1 MKELGLKSY
10 RFSVSWPRVMPEG
23 YGTVNEKGLQFYI
36 DLVNELTEAGI
47 EPMVTLFHWNL
58 PTAIYELGGW
68 ENPQVVDWFEQYT
81 DVVTTALGKKVKY
94 WMTFN
99 EPQLFIGA
107 GLNAGVFAPFE
118 KKSTEALM
126 RISKNVYLAH
136 GKAVR
141 IIRKNCQNSIV
152 GMAPT
157 GEIVIPRDMNAES
170 IERARKLSFSMK
182 KESFTSSITWW
193 SDPIFFGKIPED
205 AQAIFG
211 ECLPV
216 LTEEEWEIVTE
227 PLDFY
232 GFNIYQG
239 LEDLDSTEEYGPY
252 AYPGSPKT
260 SMDWNVT
267 ARLRSPYVKVFE
279 EEREMTVVLLI
290 DISRSGLFGTSERTK
305 RDLIAEIA
313 AVLSFSAIINNDK
326 VGALFFSDRVEEFI
340 PPKKGRS
347 HLLHIIREIIELKP
361 KSNGTDVGQAL
372 RYLTNAMKKKCT
384 AFVLSDMLDANPDGS
399 PRYEDALKVAR
410 NRHDISVIKV
420 HDPRERT
427 IPDVGLVHV
436 KDSETG
442 ESAWI
447 NTSSKR
453 TRAEYS
459 KWFGAVE
466 DGERK
471 LFNRYKIDSVDI
483 ATNQDYVKGLMT
495 FFGRR

>member
-1 MKELGLKSY
+1 MAEKGFCKDFLWGAASAAHQIEGAYLEDGKGMGIWDTFEQETGYIIRNENGNVACDHYHQYREDVAIMKELGLKSY
-10 RFSVSWPRVMPEG
+10 RFSVSWPRVMPEE
-23 YGTVNEKGLQFYI
+23 YGTVNEKGLRFYI

-267 ARLRSPYVKVFE
+267 PEVLYWSCRFLY
-279 EEREMTVVLLI
+279 ERYGKPIMITENGM
-290 DISRSGLFGTSERTK
+290 S
-305 RDLIAEIA
+305 
-313 AVLSFSAIINNDK
+313 SFDWVS
-326 VGALFFSDRVEEFI
+326 
-340 PPKKGRS
+340 
-347 HLLHIIREIIELKP
+347 
-361 KSNGTDVGQAL
+361 
-372 RYLTNAMKKKCT
+372 
-384 AFVLSDMLDANPDGS
+384 LDG
-399 PRYEDALKVAR
+399 
-410 NRHDISVIKV
+410 KV
-420 HDPRERT
+420 HDPNRIDFLHRYLRSIKDAVSEGIPVLGYQYWSIMDNFEWINGYDKRFGLVYVDYRTQKRT
-427 IPDVGLVHV
+427 I
-436 KDSETG
+436 KDS
-442 ESAWI
+442 ACWY
-447 NTSSKR
+447 R
-453 TRAEYS
+453 D
-459 KWFGAVE
+459 V
-466 DGERK
+466 
-471 LFNRYKIDSVDI
+471 I
-483 ATNQDYVKGLMT
+483 ATNGEIL
-495 FFGRR
+495 

>member
-1 MKELGLKSY
+1 MEEKGFCKDFLWGAASAAHQIEGAYLEDGKGMGIWDTFEQKTGYIIRNENGNVACDHYHRYREDVAIMKELGLKSY

-216 LTEEEWEIVTE
+216 LTEEEWKIVTE

-239 LEDLDSTEEYGPY
+239 LKDLDSTEEYGPY

-267 ARLRSPYVKVFE
+267 PEVLYWSCRFLY
-279 EEREMTVVLLI
+279 ERYGKPIMITENGM
-290 DISRSGLFGTSERTK
+290 S
-305 RDLIAEIA
+305 
-313 AVLSFSAIINNDK
+313 SFDWVS
-326 VGALFFSDRVEEFI
+326 
-340 PPKKGRS
+340 
-347 HLLHIIREIIELKP
+347 
-361 KSNGTDVGQAL
+361 
-372 RYLTNAMKKKCT
+372 
-384 AFVLSDMLDANPDGS
+384 LDG
-399 PRYEDALKVAR
+399 
-410 NRHDISVIKV
+410 KV
-420 HDPRERT
+420 HDPNRIDFLHRYLRSIKDAVLEGIPVLGYQYWSIMDNFEWINGYDKRFGLVYVDYRTQKRT
-427 IPDVGLVHV
+427 I
-436 KDSETG
+436 KDS
-442 ESAWI
+442 AYWY
-447 NTSSKR
+447 R
-453 TRAEYS
+453 D
-459 KWFGAVE
+459 V
-466 DGERK
+466 
-471 LFNRYKIDSVDI
+471 I
-483 ATNQDYVKGLMT
+483 ATNGEIL
-495 FFGRR
+495 

>member
-1 MKELGLKSY
+1 MTLLLLSGCATQSAEKTYRQITMEEAITMMEEETGYIIRNENGNVACDHYHRYREDVAIMKELGLKSY

-211 ECLPV
+211 KCLPV

-267 ARLRSPYVKVFE
+267 PEVLYWSCRFLY
-279 EEREMTVVLLI
+279 ERYGKPIMITENGM
-290 DISRSGLFGTSERTK
+290 S
-305 RDLIAEIA
+305 
-313 AVLSFSAIINNDK
+313 SFDWVS
-326 VGALFFSDRVEEFI
+326 
-340 PPKKGRS
+340 
-347 HLLHIIREIIELKP
+347 
-361 KSNGTDVGQAL
+361 
-372 RYLTNAMKKKCT
+372 
-384 AFVLSDMLDANPDGS
+384 LDG
-399 PRYEDALKVAR
+399 
-410 NRHDISVIKV
+410 KV
-420 HDPRERT
+420 HDPNRIDFLHRYLRSIKDAVSEGIPVLGYQYWSIMDNFEWINGYDKRFGLVYVDYRTQKRT
-427 IPDVGLVHV
+427 I
-436 KDSETG
+436 KDS
-442 ESAWI
+442 ACWY
-447 NTSSKR
+447 R
-453 TRAEYS
+453 D
-459 KWFGAVE
+459 V
-466 DGERK
+466 
-471 LFNRYKIDSVDI
+471 I
-483 ATNQDYVKGLMT
+483 ATNGEIL
-495 FFGRR
+495 

>member
-1 MKELGLKSY
+1 MEDTMAEKGFCKDFLWGAASAAHQIEGAYLEDGKGMGIWDTFEQETGYIIRNENGNVACDHYHRYREDVAIMKELGLKSY

-232 GFNIYQG
+232 GFNVYQG

-267 ARLRSPYVKVFE
+267 PEVLYWSCRFLY
-279 EEREMTVVLLI
+279 ERYGKPIMITENGM
-290 DISRSGLFGTSERTK
+290 S
-305 RDLIAEIA
+305 
-313 AVLSFSAIINNDK
+313 SFDWVS
-326 VGALFFSDRVEEFI
+326 
-340 PPKKGRS
+340 
-347 HLLHIIREIIELKP
+347 
-361 KSNGTDVGQAL
+361 
-372 RYLTNAMKKKCT
+372 
-384 AFVLSDMLDANPDGS
+384 LDG
-399 PRYEDALKVAR
+399 
-410 NRHDISVIKV
+410 KV
-420 HDPRERT
+420 HDPNRIDFLHRYLRSIKDAVSEGIPVLGYQYWSIMDNFEWINGYDKRFGLVYVDYRTQKRT
-427 IPDVGLVHV
+427 I
-436 KDSETG
+436 KDS
-442 ESAWI
+442 ACWY
-447 NTSSKR
+447 R
-453 TRAEYS
+453 D
-459 KWFGAVE
+459 V
-466 DGERK
+466 
-471 LFNRYKIDSVDI
+471 I
-483 ATNQDYVKGLMT
+483 ATNGEIL
-495 FFGRR
+495 

>member
-1 MKELGLKSY
+1 MAEKGFCKDFLWGAASAAHQIEGAYLEDGKGMGIWDTFEQETGYIIRNENGNVACDHYHRYREDVAIMKELGLKSY

-239 LEDLDSTEEYGPY
+239 LEDLDSTEEYSPY

-267 ARLRSPYVKVFE
+267 PEVLYWSCRFLY
-279 EEREMTVVLLI
+279 ERYGKPIMITENGM
-290 DISRSGLFGTSERTK
+290 S
-305 RDLIAEIA
+305 
-313 AVLSFSAIINNDK
+313 SFDWVS
-326 VGALFFSDRVEEFI
+326 
-340 PPKKGRS
+340 
-347 HLLHIIREIIELKP
+347 
-361 KSNGTDVGQAL
+361 
-372 RYLTNAMKKKCT
+372 
-384 AFVLSDMLDANPDGS
+384 LDG
-399 PRYEDALKVAR
+399 
-410 NRHDISVIKV
+410 KV
-420 HDPRERT
+420 HDPNRIDFLHRYLRSIKDAVSEGIPVLGYQYWSIMDNFEWINGYDKRFGLVYVDYRTQKRT
-427 IPDVGLVHV
+427 I
-436 KDSETG
+436 KDS
-442 ESAWI
+442 ACWY
-447 NTSSKR
+447 R
-453 TRAEYS
+453 D
-459 KWFGAVE
+459 V
-466 DGERK
+466 
-471 LFNRYKIDSVDI
+471 I
-483 ATNQDYVKGLMT
+483 ATNGEIL
-495 FFGRR
+495 

>member
-1 MKELGLKSY
+1 MAEKGFCKDFLWGAASAAHQIEGAYLEDGKGMGIWDTFEQETGYIIRNENGNVACDHYHRYREDVAIMKELGLKSY

-68 ENPQVVDWFEQYT
+68 ESPQVVDWFEQYT

-267 ARLRSPYVKVFE
+267 PEVLYWSCRFLY
-279 EEREMTVVLLI
+279 ERYGKPIMITENGM
-290 DISRSGLFGTSERTK
+290 S
-305 RDLIAEIA
+305 
-313 AVLSFSAIINNDK
+313 SFDWVS
-326 VGALFFSDRVEEFI
+326 
-340 PPKKGRS
+340 
-347 HLLHIIREIIELKP
+347 
-361 KSNGTDVGQAL
+361 
-372 RYLTNAMKKKCT
+372 
-384 AFVLSDMLDANPDGS
+384 LDG
-399 PRYEDALKVAR
+399 
-410 NRHDISVIKV
+410 KV
-420 HDPRERT
+420 HDPNRIDFLHRYLRSIKDAVSEGIPVLGYQYWSIMDNFEWINGYDKRFGLVYVDYRTQKRT
-427 IPDVGLVHV
+427 I
-436 KDSETG
+436 KDS
-442 ESAWI
+442 ACWY
-447 NTSSKR
+447 R
-453 TRAEYS
+453 D
-459 KWFGAVE
+459 V
-466 DGERK
+466 
-471 LFNRYKIDSVDI
+471 I
-483 ATNQDYVKGLMT
+483 ATNGEIL
-495 FFGRR
+495 

>member
-1 MKELGLKSY
+1 MAEKGFCKDFLWGAASAAHQIEGAYLEDGKGMGIWDTFEQETGYIIRNENGNVACDHYHRYREDVAIMKELGLKSY

-126 RISKNVYLAH
+126 HISKNVYLAH

-267 ARLRSPYVKVFE
+267 PEVLYWSCRFLY
-279 EEREMTVVLLI
+279 ERYGKPIMITENGM
-290 DISRSGLFGTSERTK
+290 S
-305 RDLIAEIA
+305 
-313 AVLSFSAIINNDK
+313 SFDWVS
-326 VGALFFSDRVEEFI
+326 
-340 PPKKGRS
+340 
-347 HLLHIIREIIELKP
+347 
-361 KSNGTDVGQAL
+361 
-372 RYLTNAMKKKCT
+372 
-384 AFVLSDMLDANPDGS
+384 LDG
-399 PRYEDALKVAR
+399 
-410 NRHDISVIKV
+410 KV
-420 HDPRERT
+420 HDPNRIDFLHRYLRSIKDAVSEGIPVLGYQYWSIMDNFEWINGYDKRFGLVYVDYRTQKRT
-427 IPDVGLVHV
+427 I
-436 KDSETG
+436 KDS
-442 ESAWI
+442 ACWY
-447 NTSSKR
+447 R
-453 TRAEYS
+453 D
-459 KWFGAVE
+459 V
-466 DGERK
+466 
-471 LFNRYKIDSVDI
+471 I
-483 ATNQDYVKGLMT
+483 ATNGEIL
-495 FFGRR
+495 

>member
-1 MKELGLKSY
+1 MAEKGFCKDFLWGAASAAHQIEGAYLEDGKGMGIWDTFEQETGYIIRNENGNVACDHYHRYREDVAIMKELGLKSY

-211 ECLPV
+211 ACLPV

-267 ARLRSPYVKVFE
+267 PEVLYWSCRFLY
-279 EEREMTVVLLI
+279 ERYGKPIMITENGM
-290 DISRSGLFGTSERTK
+290 S
-305 RDLIAEIA
+305 
-313 AVLSFSAIINNDK
+313 SFDWVS
-326 VGALFFSDRVEEFI
+326 
-340 PPKKGRS
+340 
-347 HLLHIIREIIELKP
+347 
-361 KSNGTDVGQAL
+361 
-372 RYLTNAMKKKCT
+372 
-384 AFVLSDMLDANPDGS
+384 LDG
-399 PRYEDALKVAR
+399 
-410 NRHDISVIKV
+410 KV
-420 HDPRERT
+420 HDPNRIDFLHRYLRSIKDAVSEGIPVLGYQYWSIMDNFEWINGYDKRFGLVYVDYRTQKRT
-427 IPDVGLVHV
+427 I
-436 KDSETG
+436 KDS
-442 ESAWI
+442 ACWY
-447 NTSSKR
+447 R
-453 TRAEYS
+453 D
-459 KWFGAVE
+459 V
-466 DGERK
+466 
-471 LFNRYKIDSVDI
+471 I
-483 ATNQDYVKGLMT
+483 ATNGEIL
-495 FFGRR
+495 

>member
-1 MKELGLKSY
+1 MAEKGFCKDFLWGAASAAHQIEGAYLEDGKGMGIWDAFEQETGYIIRNENGNVACDHYHRYREDVAIMKELGLKSY

-193 SDPIFFGKIPED
+193 SDPVFFGKIPED

-267 ARLRSPYVKVFE
+267 PEVLYWSCRFLY
-279 EEREMTVVLLI
+279 ERYGKPIMITENGM
-290 DISRSGLFGTSERTK
+290 S
-305 RDLIAEIA
+305 
-313 AVLSFSAIINNDK
+313 SFDWVS
-326 VGALFFSDRVEEFI
+326 
-340 PPKKGRS
+340 
-347 HLLHIIREIIELKP
+347 
-361 KSNGTDVGQAL
+361 
-372 RYLTNAMKKKCT
+372 
-384 AFVLSDMLDANPDGS
+384 LDG
-399 PRYEDALKVAR
+399 
-410 NRHDISVIKV
+410 KV
-420 HDPRERT
+420 HDPNRIDFLHRYLRSIKDAVSEGIPVLGYQYWSIMDNFEWINGYDKRFGLVYVDYRTQKRT
-427 IPDVGLVHV
+427 I
-436 KDSETG
+436 KDS
-442 ESAWI
+442 ACWY
-447 NTSSKR
+447 R
-453 TRAEYS
+453 D
-459 KWFGAVE
+459 V
-466 DGERK
+466 
-471 LFNRYKIDSVDI
+471 I
-483 ATNQDYVKGLMT
+483 ATNGEIL
-495 FFGRR
+495 

>member
-1 MKELGLKSY
+1 MAEKGFCKDFLWGAASAAHQIEGAYLEDGKGMGIWDTFGQETGYIIRNENGNVACDHYHRYREDVAIMKELGLKSY

-193 SDPIFFGKIPED
+193 SDPVFFGKIPED

-239 LEDLDSTEEYGPY
+239 MEDLNSTEEYGPY

-267 ARLRSPYVKVFE
+267 PEVLYWSCRFLY
-279 EEREMTVVLLI
+279 ERYGKPIMITENGM
-290 DISRSGLFGTSERTK
+290 S
-305 RDLIAEIA
+305 
-313 AVLSFSAIINNDK
+313 SFDWVS
-326 VGALFFSDRVEEFI
+326 
-340 PPKKGRS
+340 
-347 HLLHIIREIIELKP
+347 
-361 KSNGTDVGQAL
+361 
-372 RYLTNAMKKKCT
+372 
-384 AFVLSDMLDANPDGS
+384 LDG
-399 PRYEDALKVAR
+399 
-410 NRHDISVIKV
+410 KV
-420 HDPRERT
+420 HDPNRIDFLHRYLRSIKDAVSEGIPVLGYQYWSIMDNFEWINGYDKRFGLVYVDYRTQKRT
-427 IPDVGLVHV
+427 I
-436 KDSETG
+436 KDS
-442 ESAWI
+442 ACWY
-447 NTSSKR
+447 R
-453 TRAEYS
+453 D
-459 KWFGAVE
+459 V
-466 DGERK
+466 
-471 LFNRYKIDSVDI
+471 I
-483 ATNQDYVKGLMT
+483 ATNGEIL
-495 FFGRR
+495 

>member
-1 MKELGLKSY
+1 MAEKGFCKDFLWGAASAAHQIEGAYLEDGKGVGIWDTFEQETGYIIRNENGNVACDHYHRYREDVAIMKELGLKSY

-23 YGTVNEKGLQFYI
+23 YGTVSEKGLQFYI

-193 SDPIFFGKIPED
+193 SDPVFFGKIPED

-239 LEDLDSTEEYGPY
+239 LEDLDLTEEYGPY

-267 ARLRSPYVKVFE
+267 PEVLYWSCSFLY
-279 EEREMTVVLLI
+279 ERYGKPIMITENGM
-290 DISRSGLFGTSERTK
+290 S
-305 RDLIAEIA
+305 
-313 AVLSFSAIINNDK
+313 SFDWVS
-326 VGALFFSDRVEEFI
+326 
-340 PPKKGRS
+340 
-347 HLLHIIREIIELKP
+347 
-361 KSNGTDVGQAL
+361 
-372 RYLTNAMKKKCT
+372 
-384 AFVLSDMLDANPDGS
+384 LDG
-399 PRYEDALKVAR
+399 
-410 NRHDISVIKV
+410 KV
-420 HDPRERT
+420 HDPNRIDFLHRYLRSIKDAVSEGIPVLGYQYWSIMDNFEWINGYDKRFGLVYVDYRTQKRT
-427 IPDVGLVHV
+427 I
-436 KDSETG
+436 KDS
-442 ESAWI
+442 ACWY
-447 NTSSKR
+447 R
-453 TRAEYS
+453 D
-459 KWFGAVE
+459 V
-466 DGERK
+466 
-471 LFNRYKIDSVDI
+471 I
-483 ATNQDYVKGLMT
+483 ATNGEIL
-495 FFGRR
+495 

>member
-1 MKELGLKSY
+1 MAEKGFCKDFLWGAASAAHQIEGAYLEDGKGMGIWDTFEQETGYIIRNENGNVACDHYHRYREDIAIMKELGLKSY

-232 GFNIYQG
+232 GFNVYQG

-267 ARLRSPYVKVFE
+267 PEVLYWSCRFLY
-279 EEREMTVVLLI
+279 ERYGKPIMITENGM
-290 DISRSGLFGTSERTK
+290 S
-305 RDLIAEIA
+305 
-313 AVLSFSAIINNDK
+313 SFDWVS
-326 VGALFFSDRVEEFI
+326 
-340 PPKKGRS
+340 
-347 HLLHIIREIIELKP
+347 
-361 KSNGTDVGQAL
+361 
-372 RYLTNAMKKKCT
+372 
-384 AFVLSDMLDANPDGS
+384 LDG
-399 PRYEDALKVAR
+399 
-410 NRHDISVIKV
+410 KV
-420 HDPRERT
+420 HDPNRIDFLHRYLRSIKDAVSEGIPVLGYQYWSIMDNFEWINGYDKRFGLVYVDYRTQKRT
-427 IPDVGLVHV
+427 I
-436 KDSETG
+436 KDS
-442 ESAWI
+442 ACWY
-447 NTSSKR
+447 R
-453 TRAEYS
+453 D
-459 KWFGAVE
+459 V
-466 DGERK
+466 
-471 LFNRYKIDSVDI
+471 I
-483 ATNQDYVKGLMT
+483 ATNGEIL
-495 FFGRR
+495 

>member
-1 MKELGLKSY
+1 MAEKGFCKDFLWGAAAAAHQIEGAYLEDGKGMGIWDTFEQETGYIIRNENGNVACDHYHRYREDVAIMKELGLKSY

-232 GFNIYQG
+232 GFNVYQG

-267 ARLRSPYVKVFE
+267 PEVLYWSCRFLY
-279 EEREMTVVLLI
+279 ERYGKPIMITENGM
-290 DISRSGLFGTSERTK
+290 S
-305 RDLIAEIA
+305 
-313 AVLSFSAIINNDK
+313 SFDWVS
-326 VGALFFSDRVEEFI
+326 
-340 PPKKGRS
+340 
-347 HLLHIIREIIELKP
+347 
-361 KSNGTDVGQAL
+361 
-372 RYLTNAMKKKCT
+372 
-384 AFVLSDMLDANPDGS
+384 LDG
-399 PRYEDALKVAR
+399 
-410 NRHDISVIKV
+410 KV
-420 HDPRERT
+420 HDPNRIDFLHRYLRSIKDAVSEGIPVLGYQYWSIMDNFEWINGYDKRFGLVYVDYRTQKRT
-427 IPDVGLVHV
+427 I
-436 KDSETG
+436 KDS
-442 ESAWI
+442 ACWY
-447 NTSSKR
+447 R
-453 TRAEYS
+453 D
-459 KWFGAVE
+459 V
-466 DGERK
+466 
-471 LFNRYKIDSVDI
+471 I
-483 ATNQDYVKGLMT
+483 ATNGEIL
-495 FFGRR
+495 

>member
-1 MKELGLKSY
+1 MAEKGFCKDFLWGAASAAHQIEGAYLEDGKGMGIWDTFEQETGYIIRNENGNVACDHYHRYREDVAIMKELGLKSY

-36 DLVNELTEAGI
+36 DLENELTEAGI

-126 RISKNVYLAH
+126 CISKNVYLAH

-193 SDPIFFGKIPED
+193 SDPVFFGKIPED

-232 GFNIYQG
+232 GFNVYQG

-267 ARLRSPYVKVFE
+267 PEVLYWSCRFLY
-279 EEREMTVVLLI
+279 ERYGKPIMITENGM
-290 DISRSGLFGTSERTK
+290 S
-305 RDLIAEIA
+305 
-313 AVLSFSAIINNDK
+313 SFDWVS
-326 VGALFFSDRVEEFI
+326 
-340 PPKKGRS
+340 
-347 HLLHIIREIIELKP
+347 
-361 KSNGTDVGQAL
+361 
-372 RYLTNAMKKKCT
+372 
-384 AFVLSDMLDANPDGS
+384 LDG
-399 PRYEDALKVAR
+399 
-410 NRHDISVIKV
+410 KV
-420 HDPRERT
+420 HDPNRIDFLHRYLRSIKDAVSEGIPVLGYQYWSIMDNFEWINGYDKRFGLVYVDYRTQKRT
-427 IPDVGLVHV
+427 I
-436 KDSETG
+436 KDS
-442 ESAWI
+442 ACWY
-447 NTSSKR
+447 R
-453 TRAEYS
+453 D
-459 KWFGAVE
+459 V
-466 DGERK
+466 
-471 LFNRYKIDSVDI
+471 I
-483 ATNQDYVKGLMT
+483 ATNGEIL
-495 FFGRR
+495 

>member
-1 MKELGLKSY
+1 MAEKGFCKDFLWGAASAAHQIEGAYLEDGKGMGIRDTFEQETGYIIRNENGNVACDHYHRYREDVAIMKELGLKSY

-193 SDPIFFGKIPED
+193 SDPVFFGKIPED

-267 ARLRSPYVKVFE
+267 PEVLYWSCRFLY
-279 EEREMTVVLLI
+279 ERYGKPIMITENGM
-290 DISRSGLFGTSERTK
+290 S
-305 RDLIAEIA
+305 
-313 AVLSFSAIINNDK
+313 SFDWVS
-326 VGALFFSDRVEEFI
+326 
-340 PPKKGRS
+340 
-347 HLLHIIREIIELKP
+347 
-361 KSNGTDVGQAL
+361 
-372 RYLTNAMKKKCT
+372 
-384 AFVLSDMLDANPDGS
+384 LDG
-399 PRYEDALKVAR
+399 
-410 NRHDISVIKV
+410 KV
-420 HDPRERT
+420 HDPNRIDFLHRYLRSIKDAVSEGIPVLGYQYWSIMDNFEWINGYDKRFGLVYVDYRTQKRT
-427 IPDVGLVHV
+427 I
-436 KDSETG
+436 KDS
-442 ESAWI
+442 ACWY
-447 NTSSKR
+447 R
-453 TRAEYS
+453 D
-459 KWFGAVE
+459 V
-466 DGERK
+466 
-471 LFNRYKIDSVDI
+471 I
-483 ATNQDYVKGLMT
+483 ATNGEIL
-495 FFGRR
+495 

>member
-1 MKELGLKSY
+1 MAEKGFCKDFLWGAASAAHQIEGAYLEDGKGMGIWDTFEQKTGYIIRNENGNVACDHYHRYREDVAIMKELGLKSY

-267 ARLRSPYVKVFE
+267 PEVLYWSCRFLY
-279 EEREMTVVLLI
+279 ERY
-290 DISRSGLFGTSERTK
+290 GK
-305 RDLIAEIA
+305 RIMITENGMS
-313 AVLSFSAIINNDK
+313 SFDWVS
-326 VGALFFSDRVEEFI
+326 
-340 PPKKGRS
+340 
-347 HLLHIIREIIELKP
+347 
-361 KSNGTDVGQAL
+361 
-372 RYLTNAMKKKCT
+372 
-384 AFVLSDMLDANPDGS
+384 LDG
-399 PRYEDALKVAR
+399 
-410 NRHDISVIKV
+410 KV
-420 HDPRERT
+420 HDPNRIDFLHRYLRSIKDAVSEGIPVLGYQYWSIMDNFEWINGYDKRFGLVYVDYRTQKRT
-427 IPDVGLVHV
+427 I
-436 KDSETG
+436 KDS
-442 ESAWI
+442 AYWY
-447 NTSSKR
+447 R
-453 TRAEYS
+453 D
-459 KWFGAVE
+459 V
-466 DGERK
+466 
-471 LFNRYKIDSVDI
+471 I
-483 ATNQDYVKGLMT
+483 ATNGEIL
-495 FFGRR
+495 

>member
-1 MKELGLKSY
+1 MAEKGFCKDFLWGAASAAHQIEGAYLEDGKGMGIWDTFEQETGYIIRNENGNVACDHYHRYREDVAIMKELGLKSY

-193 SDPIFFGKIPED
+193 SDPVFFGKIPED

-267 ARLRSPYVKVFE
+267 PEVLYWSCRFLY
-279 EEREMTVVLLI
+279 ERYGKPIMITENGM
-290 DISRSGLFGTSERTK
+290 S
-305 RDLIAEIA
+305 
-313 AVLSFSAIINNDK
+313 SFDWVS
-326 VGALFFSDRVEEFI
+326 
-340 PPKKGRS
+340 
-347 HLLHIIREIIELKP
+347 
-361 KSNGTDVGQAL
+361 
-372 RYLTNAMKKKCT
+372 
-384 AFVLSDMLDANPDGS
+384 LDG
-399 PRYEDALKVAR
+399 
-410 NRHDISVIKV
+410 KV
-420 HDPRERT
+420 HDPNRIDFLHRYLRSIIDAVSEGIPVLGYQYWSIMDNFEWINGYDKRFGLVYVDYRTQKRT
-427 IPDVGLVHV
+427 I
-436 KDSETG
+436 KDS
-442 ESAWI
+442 ACWY
-447 NTSSKR
+447 R
-453 TRAEYS
+453 D
-459 KWFGAVE
+459 V
-466 DGERK
+466 
-471 LFNRYKIDSVDI
+471 I
-483 ATNQDYVKGLMT
+483 ATNGEIL
-495 FFGRR
+495 

>member
-1 MKELGLKSY
+1 MAEKGFFKDFLWGAASAAHQIEGAYLEDGKGMGIWDTFEQETGYIIRNENGNVACDHYHRYREDVAIMKELGLKSY

-182 KESFTSSITWW
+182 KENFTSSITWW
-193 SDPIFFGKIPED
+193 SDPVFFGKIPED

-216 LTEEEWEIVTE
+216 LTKEEWEIVTE

-260 SMDWNVT
+260 SMDWNMTPEVLYWSC
-267 ARLRSPYVKVFE
+267 RFLY
-279 EEREMTVVLLI
+279 ERYGKPIMITENGM
-290 DISRSGLFGTSERTK
+290 S
-305 RDLIAEIA
+305 
-313 AVLSFSAIINNDK
+313 SFDWVS
-326 VGALFFSDRVEEFI
+326 
-340 PPKKGRS
+340 
-347 HLLHIIREIIELKP
+347 
-361 KSNGTDVGQAL
+361 
-372 RYLTNAMKKKCT
+372 
-384 AFVLSDMLDANPDGS
+384 LDG
-399 PRYEDALKVAR
+399 
-410 NRHDISVIKV
+410 KV
-420 HDPRERT
+420 HDPNRIDFLHRYLRSIKDAVSEGIPVLGYQYWSIMDNFEWINGYDKRFGLVYVDYRTQKRT
-427 IPDVGLVHV
+427 I
-436 KDSETG
+436 KDS
-442 ESAWI
+442 ACWY
-447 NTSSKR
+447 R
-453 TRAEYS
+453 D
-459 KWFGAVE
+459 V
-466 DGERK
+466 
-471 LFNRYKIDSVDI
+471 I
-483 ATNQDYVKGLMT
+483 ATNGEIL
-495 FFGRR
+495 

>member
-1 MKELGLKSY
+1 MAEKRFCKDFLWGAASAAHQIEGAYLEDGKGMGIWDTFEQETGYIIRNENGNVACDHYHRYREDVAIMKELGLKSY

-193 SDPIFFGKIPED
+193 SDPVFFGKIPED

-267 ARLRSPYVKVFE
+267 PEVLYWSCRFLY
-279 EEREMTVVLLI
+279 ERYGKPIMITENGM
-290 DISRSGLFGTSERTK
+290 S
-305 RDLIAEIA
+305 
-313 AVLSFSAIINNDK
+313 SFDWVS
-326 VGALFFSDRVEEFI
+326 
-340 PPKKGRS
+340 
-347 HLLHIIREIIELKP
+347 
-361 KSNGTDVGQAL
+361 
-372 RYLTNAMKKKCT
+372 
-384 AFVLSDMLDANPDGS
+384 LDG
-399 PRYEDALKVAR
+399 
-410 NRHDISVIKV
+410 KV
-420 HDPRERT
+420 HDPNRIDFLHRYLRSIKDAVSEGIPVLGYQYWSIMDNFEWINGYDKRFGLVYVDYRTQKRT
-427 IPDVGLVHV
+427 I
-436 KDSETG
+436 KDS
-442 ESAWI
+442 ACWY
-447 NTSSKR
+447 R
-453 TRAEYS
+453 D
-459 KWFGAVE
+459 V
-466 DGERK
+466 
-471 LFNRYKIDSVDI
+471 I
-483 ATNQDYVKGLMT
+483 ATNGEIL
-495 FFGRR
+495 

>member
-1 MKELGLKSY
+1 MAEKGFCKDFLWGAASAAHQIEGAYLEDGKGMGIWDTFEQETGYIIRNENGNVACDHYHRYREDVAIMKELGLKSY

-68 ENPQVVDWFEQYT
+68 ENPQVVDWFVQYT

-193 SDPIFFGKIPED
+193 SDPVFFGKIPED

-267 ARLRSPYVKVFE
+267 PEVLYWSCRFLY
-279 EEREMTVVLLI
+279 ERYGKPIMITENGM
-290 DISRSGLFGTSERTK
+290 S
-305 RDLIAEIA
+305 
-313 AVLSFSAIINNDK
+313 SFDWVS
-326 VGALFFSDRVEEFI
+326 
-340 PPKKGRS
+340 
-347 HLLHIIREIIELKP
+347 
-361 KSNGTDVGQAL
+361 
-372 RYLTNAMKKKCT
+372 
-384 AFVLSDMLDANPDGS
+384 LDG
-399 PRYEDALKVAR
+399 
-410 NRHDISVIKV
+410 KV
-420 HDPRERT
+420 HDPNRIDFLHRYLRSIKDAVSEGIPVLGYQYWSIMDNFEWINGYDKRFGLVYVDYRTQKRT
-427 IPDVGLVHV
+427 I
-436 KDSETG
+436 KDS
-442 ESAWI
+442 ACWY
-447 NTSSKR
+447 R
-453 TRAEYS
+453 D
-459 KWFGAVE
+459 V
-466 DGERK
+466 
-471 LFNRYKIDSVDI
+471 I
-483 ATNQDYVKGLMT
+483 ATNGEIL
-495 FFGRR
+495 

>member
-1 MKELGLKSY
+1 MAEKGFCKDFLWGAASAAHQIEGAYLEDGKGMGIWDTFEQETGYIIRNENGNVACDHYHRYREDVAIMKELGLKSY

-193 SDPIFFGKIPED
+193 SDPVFFGKIPED

-252 AYPGSPKT
+252 AYSGSPKT

-267 ARLRSPYVKVFE
+267 PEVLYWSCRFLY
-279 EEREMTVVLLI
+279 ERYGKPIMITENGM
-290 DISRSGLFGTSERTK
+290 S
-305 RDLIAEIA
+305 
-313 AVLSFSAIINNDK
+313 SFDWVS
-326 VGALFFSDRVEEFI
+326 
-340 PPKKGRS
+340 
-347 HLLHIIREIIELKP
+347 
-361 KSNGTDVGQAL
+361 
-372 RYLTNAMKKKCT
+372 
-384 AFVLSDMLDANPDGS
+384 LDG
-399 PRYEDALKVAR
+399 
-410 NRHDISVIKV
+410 KV
-420 HDPRERT
+420 HDPNRIDFLHRYLRSIKDAVSEGIPVLGYQYWSIMDNFEWINGYDKRFGLVYVDYRTQKRT
-427 IPDVGLVHV
+427 I
-436 KDSETG
+436 KDS
-442 ESAWI
+442 ACWY
-447 NTSSKR
+447 R
-453 TRAEYS
+453 D
-459 KWFGAVE
+459 V
-466 DGERK
+466 
-471 LFNRYKIDSVDI
+471 I
-483 ATNQDYVKGLMT
+483 ATNGEIL
-495 FFGRR
+495 

>member
-1 MKELGLKSY
+1 MAEKGFCKDFLWGAASAAHQIEGAYLEDGKGMGIWDTFEQETGYIIRNENGNVACDHYHRYREDVAIMKELGLKSY

-141 IIRKNCQNSIV
+141 IIRKICQNSIV

-193 SDPIFFGKIPED
+193 SDPVFFGKIPED

-267 ARLRSPYVKVFE
+267 PEVLYWSCRFLY
-279 EEREMTVVLLI
+279 ERYGKPIMITENGM
-290 DISRSGLFGTSERTK
+290 S
-305 RDLIAEIA
+305 
-313 AVLSFSAIINNDK
+313 SFDWVS
-326 VGALFFSDRVEEFI
+326 
-340 PPKKGRS
+340 
-347 HLLHIIREIIELKP
+347 
-361 KSNGTDVGQAL
+361 
-372 RYLTNAMKKKCT
+372 
-384 AFVLSDMLDANPDGS
+384 LDG
-399 PRYEDALKVAR
+399 
-410 NRHDISVIKV
+410 KV
-420 HDPRERT
+420 HDPNRIDFLHRYLRSIKDAVSEGIPVLGYQYWSIMDNFEWINGYDKRFGLVYVDYRTQKRT
-427 IPDVGLVHV
+427 I
-436 KDSETG
+436 KDS
-442 ESAWI
+442 ACWY
-447 NTSSKR
+447 R
-453 TRAEYS
+453 D
-459 KWFGAVE
+459 V
-466 DGERK
+466 
-471 LFNRYKIDSVDI
+471 I
-483 ATNQDYVKGLMT
+483 ATNGEIL
-495 FFGRR
+495 

>member
-1 MKELGLKSY
+1 MAEKGFCKDFLWGAASAAHQIEGAYLEDGKGMGIWDTFEQETGYIIRNENGNVACDHYHRYREDVAIMKELGLKSY

-170 IERARKLSFSMK
+170 VERARKLSFSMK
-182 KESFTSSITWW
+182 KENFTSSITWW
-193 SDPIFFGKIPED
+193 SDPVFFGKIPED

-216 LTEEEWEIVTE
+216 LTKEEWEIVTE

-267 ARLRSPYVKVFE
+267 PEVLYWSCRFLY
-279 EEREMTVVLLI
+279 ERYGKPIMITENGM
-290 DISRSGLFGTSERTK
+290 S
-305 RDLIAEIA
+305 
-313 AVLSFSAIINNDK
+313 SFDWVS
-326 VGALFFSDRVEEFI
+326 
-340 PPKKGRS
+340 
-347 HLLHIIREIIELKP
+347 
-361 KSNGTDVGQAL
+361 
-372 RYLTNAMKKKCT
+372 
-384 AFVLSDMLDANPDGS
+384 LDG
-399 PRYEDALKVAR
+399 
-410 NRHDISVIKV
+410 KV
-420 HDPRERT
+420 HDPNRIDFLHRYLRSIKDAVSEGIPVLGYQYWSIMDNFEWINGYDKRFGLVYVDYRTQKRT
-427 IPDVGLVHV
+427 I
-436 KDSETG
+436 KDS
-442 ESAWI
+442 ACWY
-447 NTSSKR
+447 R
-453 TRAEYS
+453 D
-459 KWFGAVE
+459 V
-466 DGERK
+466 
-471 LFNRYKIDSVDI
+471 I
-483 ATNQDYVKGLMT
+483 ATNGEIL
-495 FFGRR
+495 

>member
-1 MKELGLKSY
+1 MGIWDTFGQETGYIIRNENGNVACDHYHRYREDVAIMKELGLKSY

-193 SDPIFFGKIPED
+193 SDPVFFGKIPED

-267 ARLRSPYVKVFE
+267 PEVLYWSCRFLY
-279 EEREMTVVLLI
+279 ERYGKPIMITENGM
-290 DISRSGLFGTSERTK
+290 S
-305 RDLIAEIA
+305 
-313 AVLSFSAIINNDK
+313 SFDWVS
-326 VGALFFSDRVEEFI
+326 
-340 PPKKGRS
+340 
-347 HLLHIIREIIELKP
+347 
-361 KSNGTDVGQAL
+361 
-372 RYLTNAMKKKCT
+372 
-384 AFVLSDMLDANPDGS
+384 LDG
-399 PRYEDALKVAR
+399 
-410 NRHDISVIKV
+410 KV
-420 HDPRERT
+420 HDPNRIDFLHRYLRSIKDAVSEGIPVLGYQYWSIMDNFEWINGYDKRFGLVYVDYRTQKRT
-427 IPDVGLVHV
+427 I
-436 KDSETG
+436 KDS
-442 ESAWI
+442 ACWY
-447 NTSSKR
+447 R
-453 TRAEYS
+453 D
-459 KWFGAVE
+459 V
-466 DGERK
+466 
-471 LFNRYKIDSVDI
+471 I
-483 ATNQDYVKGLMT
+483 ATNGEIL
-495 FFGRR
+495 

>member
-1 MKELGLKSY
+1 MAEKGFCKDFLWGAASAAHQIEGAYLEDGKGMGIWDTFEQETGYIIRNENGNVACDHYHRYREDVAIMKELGLKSY

-141 IIRKNCQNSIV
+141 VIRKNCRDSIV

-182 KESFTSSITWW
+182 KENFTSSITWW
-193 SDPIFFGKIPED
+193 SDPVFFGKIPED

-216 LTEEEWEIVTE
+216 LTKEEWEIVTE

-267 ARLRSPYVKVFE
+267 PEVLYWSCRFLY
-279 EEREMTVVLLI
+279 ERYGKPIMITENGM
-290 DISRSGLFGTSERTK
+290 S
-305 RDLIAEIA
+305 
-313 AVLSFSAIINNDK
+313 SFDWVS
-326 VGALFFSDRVEEFI
+326 
-340 PPKKGRS
+340 
-347 HLLHIIREIIELKP
+347 
-361 KSNGTDVGQAL
+361 
-372 RYLTNAMKKKCT
+372 
-384 AFVLSDMLDANPDGS
+384 LDG
-399 PRYEDALKVAR
+399 
-410 NRHDISVIKV
+410 KV
-420 HDPRERT
+420 HDPNRIDFLHRYLRSIKDAVSEGIPVLGYQYWSIMDNFEWINGYDKRFGLVYVDYRTQKRT
-427 IPDVGLVHV
+427 I
-436 KDSETG
+436 KDS
-442 ESAWI
+442 ACWY
-447 NTSSKR
+447 R
-453 TRAEYS
+453 D
-459 KWFGAVE
+459 V
-466 DGERK
+466 
-471 LFNRYKIDSVDI
+471 I
-483 ATNQDYVKGLMT
+483 ATNGEIL
-495 FFGRR
+495 

>member
-1 MKELGLKSY
+1 MAEKGFCKDFLWGAASAAHQIEGAYLEDGKGMGIWDTFEQETGYIIRNENGNVACDHYHRYREDVAIMKELGLKSY

-81 DVVTTALGKKVKY
+81 YVVTTALGKKVKY

-157 GEIVIPRDMNAES
+157 GETVIPRDMNAES

-267 ARLRSPYVKVFE
+267 PEVLYWSCRFLY
-279 EEREMTVVLLI
+279 ERYGKPIMITENGM
-290 DISRSGLFGTSERTK
+290 S
-305 RDLIAEIA
+305 
-313 AVLSFSAIINNDK
+313 SFDWVS
-326 VGALFFSDRVEEFI
+326 
-340 PPKKGRS
+340 
-347 HLLHIIREIIELKP
+347 
-361 KSNGTDVGQAL
+361 
-372 RYLTNAMKKKCT
+372 
-384 AFVLSDMLDANPDGS
+384 LDG
-399 PRYEDALKVAR
+399 
-410 NRHDISVIKV
+410 KV
-420 HDPRERT
+420 HDPNRIDFLHRYLRSIKDAVSEGIPVLGYQYWSIMDNFEWINGYDKRFGLVYVDYRTQKRT
-427 IPDVGLVHV
+427 I
-436 KDSETG
+436 KDS
-442 ESAWI
+442 ACWY
-447 NTSSKR
+447 R
-453 TRAEYS
+453 D
-459 KWFGAVE
+459 V
-466 DGERK
+466 
-471 LFNRYKIDSVDI
+471 I
-483 ATNQDYVKGLMT
+483 ATNGEIL
-495 FFGRR
+495 

>member
-1 MKELGLKSY
+1 MGIWDTFEQETGYIIRNENGNVACDHYHRYREDVAIMKELGLKSY

-23 YGTVNEKGLQFYI
+23 YGTVNEKGVQFYI

-267 ARLRSPYVKVFE
+267 PEVLYWSCRFLY
-279 EEREMTVVLLI
+279 ERYGKPIMITENGM
-290 DISRSGLFGTSERTK
+290 S
-305 RDLIAEIA
+305 
-313 AVLSFSAIINNDK
+313 SFDWVS
-326 VGALFFSDRVEEFI
+326 
-340 PPKKGRS
+340 
-347 HLLHIIREIIELKP
+347 
-361 KSNGTDVGQAL
+361 
-372 RYLTNAMKKKCT
+372 
-384 AFVLSDMLDANPDGS
+384 LDG
-399 PRYEDALKVAR
+399 
-410 NRHDISVIKV
+410 KV
-420 HDPRERT
+420 HDPNRIDFLHRYLRSIKDAVSEGIPVLGYQYWSIMDNFEWINGYDKRFGLVYVDYRTQKRT
-427 IPDVGLVHV
+427 I
-436 KDSETG
+436 KDS
-442 ESAWI
+442 ACWY
-447 NTSSKR
+447 R
-453 TRAEYS
+453 D
-459 KWFGAVE
+459 V
-466 DGERK
+466 
-471 LFNRYKIDSVDI
+471 I
-483 ATNQDYVKGLMT
+483 ATNGEIL
-495 FFGRR
+495 

>member
-1 MKELGLKSY
+1 MAEKGFCKDFLWGAASAAHQIEGAYLEDGKGMGIWDTFEQETGYIIRNENGNVACDHYHRYREDVAIMKELGLKSY
-10 RFSVSWPRVMPEG
+10 RFSVNWPRVMPEG

-193 SDPIFFGKIPED
+193 SDPVFFGKIPED

-267 ARLRSPYVKVFE
+267 PEVLYWSCRFLY
-279 EEREMTVVLLI
+279 ERYGKPIMITENGM
-290 DISRSGLFGTSERTK
+290 S
-305 RDLIAEIA
+305 
-313 AVLSFSAIINNDK
+313 SFDWVS
-326 VGALFFSDRVEEFI
+326 
-340 PPKKGRS
+340 
-347 HLLHIIREIIELKP
+347 
-361 KSNGTDVGQAL
+361 
-372 RYLTNAMKKKCT
+372 
-384 AFVLSDMLDANPDGS
+384 LDG
-399 PRYEDALKVAR
+399 
-410 NRHDISVIKV
+410 KV
-420 HDPRERT
+420 HDPNRIDFLHRYLRSIKDAVSEGIPVLGYQYWSIMDNFEWINGYDKRFGLVYVDYRTQKRT
-427 IPDVGLVHV
+427 I
-436 KDSETG
+436 KDS
-442 ESAWI
+442 AYWY
-447 NTSSKR
+447 R
-453 TRAEYS
+453 D
-459 KWFGAVE
+459 V
-466 DGERK
+466 
-471 LFNRYKIDSVDI
+471 I
-483 ATNQDYVKGLMT
+483 ATNGEIL
-495 FFGRR
+495 